1 LSDKLDGRILELLS
15 ARICHELA
23 GPVSAIVNGVEL
35 MSEDDSAF
43 AADAL
48 RLVGTSARSASRRLQ
63 FYRFAYGT
71 LPGEGTPV
79 STGRDLTLKFFEGGN
94 VLCDWPDAEAT
105 RSFAW
110 QRLAG
115 GLLVLAAE
123 ALPRGGTV
131 SLRGRGNGISI
142 DADGDTVRLLPE
154 AQAALQPDLATENLT
169 PRGVHAYM
177 CRHFATALNLKIA
190 PPRAE
195 PRRLRIEAGPA

>member
-1 LSDKLDGRILELLS
+1 MSAKLDGRILELLS

-35 MSEDDSAF
+35 MSEDDSDF

-71 LPGEGTPV
+71 LPGEGAAG
-79 STGRDLTLKFFEGGN
+79 STGRDLTLKLFEGGN
-94 VLCDWPDAEAT
+94 VLCDWPESENSRT
-105 RSFAW
+105 LAW
-110 QRLAG
+110 QRLACG
-115 GLLVLAAE
+115 MLVLAAE

-131 SLRGRGNGISI
+131 ALRAKGNGMAI

-154 AQAALQPDLATENLT
+154 AQAALQPDMAIDNLT
-169 PRGVHAYM
+169 ARGVHAYM
-177 CRHFATALNLKIA
+177 CRYFAGLLNLKIA
-190 PPRAE
+190 PPKAE
-195 PRRLRIEAGPA
+195 PRRLKIETGPA